1 MLATFLD
8 FLSHRL
14 LQPIP
19 EAMNDWRNACLQ
31 LGQTLTLRTGTN
43 EITGVAETLDDAGH
57 LHLRLPDGT
66 VQKFASGET
75 DFPA

>member
-14 LQPIP
+14 LQSIP
-19 EAMNDWRNACLQ
+19 EAMKDWRNACAQ
-31 LGQTLTLRTGTN
+31 LGRTVTLRTGTT
-43 EITGVAETLDDAGH
+43 EITGVAETLDDAGN
-57 LHLRLPDGT
+57 LHLRLTDGT

>member
-1 MLATFLD
+1 MLAAFLD
-8 FLSHRL
+8 SLSHRL

-19 EAMNDWRNACLQ
+19 EAMKDWRNGCLQ
-31 LGQTLTLRTGTN
+31 LGQTLTLRTGTT